1 MIHFFKNIPSHDN
14 SASWV
19 CPECVKSN
27 EAMKTKQSWAATPG
41 NAPTD
46 GECMP
51 LGPKKCVLTMT
62 SYATVCRFA
71 GRTKDYLT
79 KKWVLTM
86 AHSS

>member
-1 MIHFFKNIPSHDN
+1 MINFFLHIPSHEN

-19 CPECVKSN
+19 SPKCVKSN

-41 NAPTD
+41 NATTD

-51 LGPKKCVLTMT
+51 LGPKKCVLTMA

-71 GRTKDYLT
+71 GRTQDYWT
-79 KKWVLTM
+79 KKCVLTM